1 MLCAKIAQNSQ
12 LARTSLLQVGRA
24 SNRQNIARVAVTRTD
39 GVNNLFSTS
48 PTAMSGDHSKV
59 WSMEKGVSLALV
71 PGIIVPF
78 IYTTP
83 VTDGIFCAMMTL
95 HSFWHTEA
103 MVVDYIRPKLFG
115 GNPLIPN
122 ICRALCFALHAF
134 ILGALFYYNY
144 TDIGIINTIKMFWK
158 L

>member
-1 MLCAKIAQNSQ
+1 MLCAKIVQNSQ
-12 LARTSLLQVGRA
+12 LARASLMQVGRV
-24 SNRQNIARVAVTRTD
+24 SNQQNIARLAVTRSA
-39 GVNNLFSTS
+39 VSNNLFSTS
-48 PTAMSGDHSKV
+48 PTSMSGDHSRV
-59 WSMEKGVSLALV
+59 WSMEKGVSALLV

-78 IYTTP
+78 LYTTP

-95 HSFWHTEA
+95 HSYWHTEA

-115 GNPLIPN
+115 GNTLIPN
-122 ICRALCFALHAF
+122 LCRALCFALHAF

-144 TDIGIINTIKMFWK
+144 TDIGIINSIKMFWK